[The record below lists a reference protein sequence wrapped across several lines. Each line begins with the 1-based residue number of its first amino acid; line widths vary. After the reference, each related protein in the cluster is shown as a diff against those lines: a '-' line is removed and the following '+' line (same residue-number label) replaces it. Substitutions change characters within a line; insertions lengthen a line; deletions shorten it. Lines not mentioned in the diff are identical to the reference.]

1 MVTNEVKRTKLGGKM
16 SKKLGK
22 RLIFIHCNKRKE
34 GTVIPSFT
42 YSLTETT
49 L

>member
-22 RLIFIHCNKRKE
+22 RLIFIHCNKKE
-34 GTVIPSFT
+34 RRELRFPPLRVV
-42 YSLTETT
+42 
-49 L
+49 